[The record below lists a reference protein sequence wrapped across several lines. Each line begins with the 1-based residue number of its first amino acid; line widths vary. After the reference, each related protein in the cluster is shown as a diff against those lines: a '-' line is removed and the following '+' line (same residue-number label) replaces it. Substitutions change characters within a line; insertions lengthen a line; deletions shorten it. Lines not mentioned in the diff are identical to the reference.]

1 MIRLAVA
8 AVLTGALTLLP
19 GADARAPFSAEELV
33 LVRQILKH
41 NYDLDYE
48 VAAELCRTRID
59 AAPGD
64 PLGYSYLARTRWVQH
79 LNRQGALSLFPYS
92 ASDFFAN
99 PARYAVDI
107 DLASEREF
115 RQISRQAIETAKTL
129 LKQAP
134 DDLRAKYL
142 LGLAYQNLAT
152 FDATVK
158 HSWWSTVMNGERTVK
173 LHRDVQEAM
182 PDFRDAGLAVA
193 MYHYVAASV
202 PWRLRWFTVL
212 IGRTGSKERGKQEL
226 EEVARGA
233 LLAADDARTLLAVLY
248 TRDGEHEKALEKVRE
263 LSERY
268 PRSYLLRLEIGNIFL
283 RMGKPAEAVRAYEQ
297 VLHMVQTNTYDY
309 RRLEAGIVQ
318 TRLGLAH
325 RAAGNLTL
333 AEQEFRA
340 AADDPSSS
348 ERTRTEGRLE
358 LGKTLDLLGHRA
370 GALEQYR
377 LLAASAGSAAAR
389 REAASLLKK
398 PYRN

>member
-8 AVLTGALTLLP
+8 AFFTGALALMP
-19 GADARAPFSAEELV
+19 GADGRSPFSPDELA

-48 VAAELCRTRID
+48 LAAALCRARID
-59 AAPGD
+59 AAPRD

-79 LNRQGALSLFPYS
+79 LNRQGALSLFQYS

-99 PARYAVDI
+99 PARYAVEI
-107 DLASEREF
+107 DVASEQDF
-115 RQISRQAIETAKTL
+115 RQVSRQAIETAKTR

-134 DDLRAKYL
+134 GDLRAKYL

-152 FDATVK
+152 FDATVT

-182 PDFRDAGLAVA
+182 PDFPDTGLAIA
-193 MYHYVAASV
+193 MYYYVAASV
-202 PWRLRWFTVL
+202 PWRLRWFTML

-226 EEVARGA
+226 EDVARGA
-233 LLAADDARTLLAVLY
+233 LLVADDARTLLAVLY
-248 TRDGEHEKALEKVRE
+248 TRDGEHAKALGKVQE
-263 LSERY
+263 LSGKY

-283 RMGKPAEAVRAYEQ
+283 RMGKPVEAARAYEQ
-297 VLHMVQTNTYDY
+297 VLHLVQTNAHDY
-309 RRLEAGIVQ
+309 RRLEAGVVR
-318 TRLGLAH
+318 TRLGFAY
-325 RAAGNLTL
+325 RAAGNLAL

-358 LGKTLDLLGHRA
+358 LGKTLDLLGRRD
-370 GALEQYR
+370 GAIAQYR

-389 REAASLLKK
+389 REAAALLRK